1 MNDDKGLTAVI
12 GAALLGSMGKALNNW
27 SMLLAL
33 AAIVILG
40 LKQGSGYSHVFLADS
55 LIMALLQGYFAARC
69 AFDVAVFTAL
79 GGEARHYQGFDQILT
94 RWKLRRASTITRS
107 LNERVQG
114 ARRLL
119 RWQAVCF
126 FIQIGLLAV
135 GLIVA

>member
-12 GAALLGSMGKALNNW
+12 GAALLDSMGKALNNW

-40 LKQGSGYSHVFLADS
+40 LKQSSGYSHVFFADS

-69 AFDVAVFTAL
+69 AFDAAVFTTL

-126 FIQIGLLAV
+126 FIQIGLLVV